1 MANFRAIFEQNF
13 FLYILLISIFLHS
26 CSPKDK
32 SIGVLDY
39 TIEKIDLENNTMDV
53 LFTITNS
60 TSIDF
65 KANEWA
71 LHWNQ
76 ILGEPL
82 AESLPKGIDFEHVN
96 GNSYFVLNF
105 GDTWPLHDG
114 ESISFRTVTKG
125 VMNRLPLGPRG
136 AFIVTSNQSID
147 INTNIHW
154 QEAEGIENLNLPTAK
169 TRYQN
174 LENVNSLPKDSL
186 AWIVPSPTYSTK
198 PTTERLRLA
207 NWYVYINGKTESDEY
222 DSLLKAPFEKIVSSL
237 FPAVEIDW
245 VESDEGANVILNHT
259 KDILP
264 EEYHLEIKEDRVVV
278 GTGSYGG
285 LFYALQ
291 SLLQI
296 DQIAALENRGWPIIQ
311 ISDSP
316 RFKYRGFM
324 LDISRN
330 FFALDKLK
338 QIIDLMAMFKLNHFD
353 IKLSDD
359 EGWRLE
365 IPGLP
370 ELTEI
375 GAKREYTID
384 ESDRLIP
391 MYGSGATGGET
402 GNGFLSKKDFISLL
416 EYAKSKNVTIIPQL
430 SFPSHARAS
439 IISMDARRNKLL
451 AMGDVVG
458 AEKYA
463 LSDPNDKSEYQSAQL
478 YNDNAI
484 NICMESSFAFFD
496 KVVEEVAEMYRI
508 ADVSFKQFGIGAD
521 ELPYGV
527 WEGSPICLN
536 SVNGNSAGPDFEK
549 VYNSAL
555 LRLKESIE
563 KHGAIMSGWEDFL
576 LVHSK
581 NSQSETKL
589 KEERF
594 NYEVIPY
601 SWNNTWRGGR
611 EDMVY
616 KLANA
621 GFKTV
626 MSNSSAFYFD
636 MANDND
642 MDAFGLNWSGYVD
655 YFDTW
660 AIDPQDIFA
669 NKALNRKHNISS
681 GYILKTTKLNPN
693 KLDNL
698 IGIQSQLW
706 TETVTSETILDQMLL
721 PNLIVFAERAWTKKP
736 YWISDQ
742 TNAQEYKMTKDWN
755 QFLNV
760 LGKRSLPVINK
771 LFPDF
776 YHDLPKPGGIIKNDS
791 LFVRSPFPGIRVHYT
806 LDGSTPSSS
815 SKTYHL
821 PISVNADDIV
831 VLRSFDNQL
840 RGRKPI
846 TVLRDEIESSQ

>member
-13 FLYILLISIFLHS
+13 FPYFLLISIFFHS

-32 SIGVLDY
+32 SIAVLDY
-39 TIEKIDLENNTMDV
+39 TIEKIDVKNNLMDV
-53 LFTITNS
+53 VFTITNS

-65 KANEWA
+65 KENEWS

-82 AESLPKGIDFEHVN
+82 AESIPEGIDFERVN
-96 GNSYFVLNF
+96 GNSYFILKF
-105 GDTWPLHDG
+105 GYPWSLGAG
-114 ESISFRTVTKG
+114 ESISFHIVTKG

-136 AFIVTSNQSID
+136 AFVVTSNQSID
-147 INTNIHW
+147 LHTNIHW
-154 QEAEGIENLNLPTAK
+154 QEAEGLEELNLPTAK

-174 LENVNSLPKDSL
+174 LENVYSLPIDSI
-186 AWIVPSPTYSTK
+186 AWIVPSPTYSISASS
-198 PTTERLRLA
+198 ERLRLA
-207 NWYVYINGKTESDEY
+207 NWNVYLDRESAVDEF
-222 DSLLKAPFEKIVSSL
+222 DVLLKVSFEEMVSTIFPDFGLQWVKSVEEANFILSL
-237 FPAVEIDW
+237 S
-245 VESDEGANVILNHT
+245 SDLVQEGYN
-259 KDILP
+259 
-264 EEYHLEIKEDRVVV
+264 LEIKQDHVVV
-278 GTGSYGG
+278 TTNSYGG
-285 LFYALQ
+285 LLYALQ

-296 DQIAALENRGWPIIQ
+296 DHIAVLENSGWPIIN
-311 ISDSP
+311 IDDEP
-316 RFKYRGFM
+316 RFEYRGFM

-330 FFALDKLK
+330 FYGLPKLK

-353 IKLSDD
+353 LKLSDD

-375 GAKREYTID
+375 GSKRGYTTD

-391 MYGSGATGGET
+391 MYGSGATGGAT
-402 GNGFLSKKDFISLL
+402 GNGFLSKDDFISLL
-416 EYAKSKNVTIIPQL
+416 QYAKKKNITIIPQL

-451 AMGDVVG
+451 AKGDVVG

-463 LSDPNDKSEYQSAQL
+463 LSDPNDKSDYQSAQL

-484 NICMESSFAFFD
+484 NICMESSFTFFD
-496 KVVEEVAEMYRI
+496 KVVEEVAAMYRE

-521 ELPYGV
+521 ELPYGI
-527 WEGSPICLN
+527 WEGSPICHN
-536 SVNGNSAGPDFEK
+536 SVNDNSRVLDFNSL
-549 VYNSAL
+549 YASAL
-555 LRLKESIE
+555 LRLKKTIES
-563 KHGAIMSGWEDFL
+563 HGAIMSGWEDFL

-589 KEERF
+589 REERF

-601 SWNNTWRGGR
+601 SWNNTWGGGR

-660 AIDPQDIFA
+660 AIDPQNIFA
-669 NKALNRKHNISS
+669 NRALNRKHNITSD
-681 GYILKTTKLNPN
+681 YILTTTKLNPN
-693 KLDNL
+693 KQNNL

-721 PNLIVFAERAWTKKP
+721 PNLIVFAERAWAKKP

-742 TNAQEYKMTKDWN
+742 SSAQEHKMTKDWN

-760 LGKRSLPVINK
+760 IGKRTLPVINN

-776 YHDLPKPGGIIKNDS
+776 YYDLPKPGGVIKNDS
-791 LFVRSPFPGIRVHYT
+791 LFVRSPFPGMRVHYT
-806 LDGSTPSSS
+806 LDGSTPSPS
-815 SKTYHL
+815 SKVYHH
-821 PISVNADDIV
+821 PISVNHDDVV
-831 VLRSFDNQL
+831 VLRSFNNQFK
-840 RGRKPI
+840 GGKSI
-846 TVLRDEIESSQ
+846 IVLRE

>member
-1 MANFRAIFEQNF
+1 MVNFRSIFKQNF
-13 FLYILLISIFLHS
+13 FLYFLLISIFFLS

-32 SIGVLDY
+32 SIAVLDY
-39 TIEKIDLENNTMDV
+39 TIEKIDLKNNSMDV
-53 LFTITNS
+53 VFTITNS

-65 KANEWA
+65 KENEWS

-82 AESLPKGIDFEHVN
+82 AESLPEGIDFERVN
-96 GNSYFVLNF
+96 GNSYFIMKF
-105 GDTWPLHDG
+105 GSPWPLGAG
-114 ESISFRTVTKG
+114 ESISFRMVTKG

-136 AFIVTSNQSID
+136 AFVVTSNQSID
-147 INTNIHW
+147 LHTNIHW
-154 QEAEGIENLNLPTAK
+154 QEAEGLEELNLPTAK

-174 LENVNSLPKDSL
+174 LENINSLPIDSI

-198 PTTERLRLA
+198 PTKERLRLA
-207 NWYVYINGKTESDEY
+207 NWNVYIDRESAMDEF
-222 DSLLKAPFEKIVSSL
+222 DVLLKVSLEEMVSTL
-237 FPAVEIDW
+237 FPDVGLQWVKSVE
-245 VESDEGANVILNHT
+245 EANFILNLSS
-259 KDILP
+259 DLAQ
-264 EEYHLEIKEDRVVV
+264 EGYHLEIKQDRVVV
-278 GTGSYGG
+278 TTNSYGG
-285 LFYALQ
+285 LLYALQ

-296 DQIAALENRGWPIIQ
+296 DHIAILENQGWPIIKVV
-311 ISDSP
+311 DEP
-316 RFKYRGFM
+316 RFTYRGFM

-330 FFALDKLK
+330 FYGLPKLK
-338 QIIDLMAMFKLNHFD
+338 QIIDLMGMFKLNHFD

-375 GAKREYTID
+375 GSKRGYTTD

-402 GNGFLSKKDFISLL
+402 GNGFLSKDDFISLL
-416 EYAKSKNVTIIPQL
+416 QYAKSKNITIIPQL

-451 AMGDVVG
+451 ALGDVVG

-484 NICMESSFAFFD
+484 NICMESSFTFFD
-496 KVVEEVAEMYRI
+496 KVVEEVAAMYRE

-527 WEGSPICLN
+527 WEGSPICRN
-536 SVNGNSAGPDFEK
+536 SVNGNSAGLDFERA
-549 VYNSAL
+549 YNSAL

-581 NSQSETKL
+581 NSQSETKI

-642 MDAFGLNWSGYVD
+642 MDAFGLSWSGYVD

-669 NKALNRKHNISS
+669 NTLLNQKHNIQTD
-681 GYILKTTKLNPN
+681 YISKTTKLKPS
-693 KLDNL
+693 KRDNL

-706 TETVTSETILDQMLL
+706 TETVTNDTILDQMLI
-721 PNLIVFAERAWTKKP
+721 PNLIVFAERAWAKQP
-736 YWISDQ
+736 DWISNTAPTQ
-742 TNAQEYKMTKDWN
+742 KQKMLKEWN
-755 QFLNV
+755 HFLNV
-760 LGKRSLPVINK
+760 LGKRTLPI
-771 LFPDF
+771 LQYRFPKF
-776 YHDLPKPGGIIKNDS
+776 IIDLPKPGGVIENDS
-791 LFVRSPFPGIRVHYT
+791 LYVRSQFPGLQVHYS
-806 LDGSTPSSS
+806 LDGSVPDHS
-815 SKTYHL
+815 SKIYQH
-821 PISVNADDIV
+821 PILIDFDDV
-831 VLRSFDNQL
+831 VILRNFDTLLNGGKSI
-840 RGRKPI
+840 R
-846 TVLRDEIESSQ
+846 VSQE

>member
-1 MANFRAIFEQNF
+1 MTTLCSIFQLNF
-13 FLYILLISIFLHS
+13 LTGLLLISTLVFS
-26 CSPKDK
+26 CSSKDK
-32 SIGVLDY
+32 SIAMLDY
-39 TIEKIDLENNTMDV
+39 TIEKMNLNDNSMDV
-53 LFTITNS
+53 VFTITNS

-65 KANEWA
+65 KENEWS

-82 AESLPKGIDFEHVN
+82 AESLPKGIYFERIN
-96 GNSYFVLNF
+96 GNSYFIVEF
-105 GDTWPLHDG
+105 GDSWSLEAG
-114 ESISFRTVTKG
+114 ESISFKVVTKG
-125 VMNRLPLGPRG
+125 IMSRLPLGPRG

-147 INTNIHW
+147 LHTNIHW
-154 QEAEGIENLNLPTAK
+154 QEAEGLEDLNLPTAK
-169 TRYQN
+169 SRYEN
-174 LENVNSLPKDSL
+174 LEHIKILPTDSTP
-186 AWIVPSPTYSTK
+186 WIIPSPTYSTK
-198 PTTERLRLA
+198 PTTERLRLT
-207 NWYVYINGKTESDEY
+207 NWNVFVDGENARDEF
-222 DSLLKAPFEKIVSSL
+222 DILFKVPFEDMISSL
-237 FPAVEIDW
+237 FQDVDLQW
-245 VESDEGANVILNHT
+245 ANSSAEANFILNFSSG
-259 KDILP
+259 LAQ
-264 EEYHLEIKEDRVVV
+264 EEYHLEIKEEQVLI
-278 GTGSYGG
+278 TTNSYGG
-285 LFYALQ
+285 LLYALQ

-296 DQIAALENRGWPIIQ
+296 DHIAVLENRSWPIIK
-311 ISDSP
+311 IVDKP
-316 RFKYRGFM
+316 RFTYRGFM

-330 FFALDKLK
+330 FYGLPKLK

-375 GAKREYTID
+375 GSKRGFTTD

-391 MYGSGATGGET
+391 MYGSGATGRET
-402 GNGFLSKKDFISLL
+402 GNGFLSKEDFISLL
-416 EYAKSKNVTIIPQL
+416 QYAKSKNITIIPQL

-439 IISMDARRNKLL
+439 IVSMNARRNKLL
-451 AMGDVVG
+451 TLRDIAG
-458 AEKYA
+458 AEQYA

-484 NICMESSFAFFD
+484 NICMESSFTFFD
-496 KVVEEVAEMYRI
+496 KVVEEVAAMYRE

-527 WEGSPICLN
+527 WERSPICLN
-536 SVNGNSAGPDFEK
+536 SVNGNSRGLDLESL
-549 VYNSAL
+549 YNSAL
-555 LRLKESIE
+555 LRLKETIE
-563 KHGAIMSGWEDFL
+563 SHGAIMSGWEDFL

-611 EDMVY
+611 EDMIY

-642 MDAFGLNWSGYVD
+642 MDAFGLSWSGYVD

-660 AIDPQDIFA
+660 AINPQDIFA
-669 NKALNRKHNISS
+669 NSVLNQKHNIEAD
-681 GYILKTTKLNPN
+681 YISKTTKLNPN
-693 KLDNL
+693 KRDNL

-706 TETVTSETILDQMLL
+706 TETVTNDRVLEQMLV
-721 PNLIVFAERAWTKKP
+721 PNLIVFAERAWAKQP
-736 YWISDQ
+736 DWISNTPDK
-742 TNAQEYKMTKDWN
+742 QEQKMMKDWN
-755 QFLNV
+755 RFLNV
-760 LGKRSLPVINK
+760 LGKRTLRVLNHQ
-771 LFPDF
+771 FPKF
-776 YHDLPKPGGIIKNDS
+776 IYDLPKPGGIIKNDS
-791 LFVRSPFPGIRVHYT
+791 LYVRSPYPGLQVRYS
-806 LDGSTPSSS
+806 LDGSVPNHS
-815 SKTYHL
+815 SKIYQH
-821 PISVNADDIV
+821 PIPVDSDDV
-831 VLRSFDNQL
+831 AVLRSFDTQMNGGKSIL
-840 RGRKPI
+840 
-846 TVLRDEIESSQ
+846 VSHD

>member
-1 MANFRAIFEQNF
+1 
-13 FLYILLISIFLHS
+13 
-26 CSPKDK
+26 
-32 SIGVLDY
+32 LDY
-39 TIEKIDLENNTMDV
+39 TIEKIDLENNSMDV
-53 LFTITNS
+53 VFTITNS
-60 TSIDF
+60 TSINF
-65 KANEWA
+65 KENEWA
-71 LHWNQ
+71 IHWNQ
-76 ILGEPL
+76 IDGEPL
-82 AESLPKGIDFEHVN
+82 AESLPKGIHFERVN
-96 GNSYFVLNF
+96 GSYYILKFADPWSLQA
-105 GDTWPLHDG
+105 G
-114 ESISFRTVTKG
+114 ESISFRVATNG
-125 VMNRLPLGPRG
+125 IMSRLPLGPRG
-136 AFIVTSNQSID
+136 GFIVTSSGSINL
-147 INTNIHW
+147 NTNINW
-154 QEAEGIENLNLPTAK
+154 QDAKGLEGLILPTAK
-169 TRYQN
+169 KRYQK
-174 LENVNSLPKDSL
+174 LKNVNSISKDSL

-207 NWYVYINGKTESDEY
+207 NWNLYFAEENTMDKFDA
-222 DSLLKAPFEKIVSSL
+222 LLKVRFQEIISTL
-237 FPAVEIDW
+237 FPKVGLQW
-245 VESDEGANVILNHT
+245 VESVEEANFILKLSSDISPEGYN
-259 KDILP
+259 
-264 EEYHLEIKEDRVVV
+264 LEIKQDHVVV
-278 GTGSYGG
+278 TTNSYGG

-296 DQIAALENRGWPIIQ
+296 DQIAVLENRGWPIIK
-311 ISDSP
+311 IDDEP
-316 RFKYRGFM
+316 RFTYRGFM

-330 FFALDKLK
+330 FYGLPKLK

-375 GAKREYTID
+375 GSKRGYTTD

-402 GNGFLSKKDFISLL
+402 GNGFLSKNEFISLL
-416 EYAKSKNVTIIPQL
+416 QYGKSKNITIIPQL

-451 AMGDVVG
+451 AKGDVIG

-463 LSDPNDKSEYQSAQL
+463 LSDPNDKSKYISPQL

-496 KVVEEVAEMYRI
+496 KVVAEVAAMYI
-508 ADVSFKQFGIGAD
+508 EADVSFKQFGIGAD

-536 SVNGNSAGPDFEK
+536 SVHINSGSLDLEIL
-549 VYNSAL
+549 YNNAL
-555 LRLKESIE
+555 LRLKETIE
-563 KHGAIMSGWEDFL
+563 SHGAIMSGWEDFL

-581 NSQSETKL
+581 NSHGETKL
-589 KEERF
+589 KQERF

-601 SWNNTWRGGR
+601 AWNNTWGGGR
-611 EDMVY
+611 EDMIY

-642 MDAFGLNWSGYVD
+642 MDAFGLSWSGYVD

-669 NKALNRKHNISS
+669 NSVLNQKHNIQSD
-681 GYILKTTKLNPN
+681 YISKTTKLKPN
-693 KLDNL
+693 KRDNL

-706 TETVTSETILDQMLL
+706 TETVTNDRILEQMLV
-721 PNLIVFAERAWTKKP
+721 PNLIVFAERAWAKQP
-736 YWISDQ
+736 NWILNTTPTQ
-742 TNAQEYKMTKDWN
+742 KQKMLKEWN
-755 QFLNV
+755 YFLNL
-760 LGKRSLPVINK
+760 LGKRTLPVLHHRFPEI
-771 LFPDF
+771 LF
-776 YHDLPKPGGIIKNDS
+776 DLSKPGGVIENDT
-791 LFVRSPFPGIRVHYT
+791 LYVRSQFPGLQVRYS
-806 LDGSTPSSS
+806 LDGSVPNQT
-815 SKTYHL
+815 SKLYQY
-821 PISVNADDIV
+821 PILIDSDDV
-831 VLRSFDNQL
+831 VILRSFDTQL
-840 RGRKPI
+840 NGGKSILVSRK
-846 TVLRDEIESSQ
+846 

>member
-1 MANFRAIFEQNF
+1 M
-13 FLYILLISIFLHS
+13 
-26 CSPKDK
+26 
-32 SIGVLDY
+32 DY
-39 TIEKIDLENNTMDV
+39 TIEKIDLENNSMDV
-53 LFTITNS
+53 VFTITNS
-60 TSIDF
+60 TSINF
-65 KANEWA
+65 KENEWA
-71 LHWNQ
+71 IHWNQ
-76 ILGEPL
+76 IDGEPL
-82 AESLPKGIDFEHVN
+82 AESLPKGIHFERVN
-96 GNSYFVLNF
+96 GSYYILKFADPWSLQA
-105 GDTWPLHDG
+105 G
-114 ESISFRTVTKG
+114 ESISFRVATNG
-125 VMNRLPLGPRG
+125 IMSRLPLGPRG
-136 AFIVTSNQSID
+136 GFIVTSSGSINL
-147 INTNIHW
+147 NTNINW
-154 QEAEGIENLNLPTAK
+154 QDAKGLEGLILPTAK
-169 TRYQN
+169 KRYQK
-174 LENVNSLPKDSL
+174 LKNVNSISKDSL

-207 NWYVYINGKTESDEY
+207 NWNLYFAEENTMDKFDA
-222 DSLLKAPFEKIVSSL
+222 LLKVRFQEIISTL
-237 FPAVEIDW
+237 FPKVGLQW
-245 VESDEGANVILNHT
+245 VESVEEANFILKLSSDISPEGYN
-259 KDILP
+259 
-264 EEYHLEIKEDRVVV
+264 LEIKQDHVVV
-278 GTGSYGG
+278 TTNSYGG

-296 DQIAALENRGWPIIQ
+296 DQIAVLENRGWPIIK
-311 ISDSP
+311 IDDEP
-316 RFKYRGFM
+316 RFTYRGFM

-330 FFALDKLK
+330 FYGLPKLK

-375 GAKREYTID
+375 GSKRGYTTD

-402 GNGFLSKKDFISLL
+402 GNGFLSKNEFISLL
-416 EYAKSKNVTIIPQL
+416 QYGKSKNITIIPQL

-451 AMGDVVG
+451 AKGDVIG

-463 LSDPNDKSEYQSAQL
+463 LSDPNDKSKYISPQL

-496 KVVEEVAEMYRI
+496 KVVAEVAAMYI
-508 ADVSFKQFGIGAD
+508 EADVSFKQFGIGAD

-536 SVNGNSAGPDFEK
+536 SVHINSGSLDLEIL
-549 VYNSAL
+549 YNNAL
-555 LRLKESIE
+555 LRLKETIE
-563 KHGAIMSGWEDFL
+563 SHGAIMSGWEDFL

-581 NSQSETKL
+581 NSHGETKL
-589 KEERF
+589 KQERF

-601 SWNNTWRGGR
+601 AWNNTWGGGR
-611 EDMVY
+611 EDMIY

-642 MDAFGLNWSGYVD
+642 MDAFGLSWSGYVD

-669 NKALNRKHNISS
+669 NSVLNQKHNIQSD
-681 GYILKTTKLNPN
+681 YISKTTKLKPN
-693 KLDNL
+693 KRDNL

-706 TETVTSETILDQMLL
+706 TETVTNDRILEQMLV
-721 PNLIVFAERAWTKKP
+721 PNLIVFAERAWAKQP
-736 YWISDQ
+736 NWILNTTPTQ
-742 TNAQEYKMTKDWN
+742 KQKMLKEWN
-755 QFLNV
+755 YFLNL
-760 LGKRSLPVINK
+760 LGKRTLPVLHHRFPEI
-771 LFPDF
+771 LF
-776 YHDLPKPGGIIKNDS
+776 DLSKPGGVIENDT
-791 LFVRSPFPGIRVHYT
+791 LYVRSQFPGLQVRYS
-806 LDGSTPSSS
+806 LDGSVPNQT
-815 SKTYHL
+815 SKLYQY
-821 PISVNADDIV
+821 PILIDSDDV
-831 VLRSFDNQL
+831 VILRSFDTQL
-840 RGRKPI
+840 NGGKSILVSRK
-846 TVLRDEIESSQ
+846 

>member
-1 MANFRAIFEQNF
+1 MVNFRTIFEQNF
-13 FLYILLISIFLHS
+13 FLYFLLISIFFLS
-26 CSPKDK
+26 CSSKDK
-32 SIGVLDY
+32 SLAVLDY
-39 TIEKIDLENNTMDV
+39 TIEKIDLKNNSMDV
-53 LFTITNS
+53 VFTITNL
-60 TSIDF
+60 TSLDF
-65 KANEWA
+65 KENEWS

-82 AESLPKGIDFEHVN
+82 AESIPDGIDFERVN
-96 GNSYFVLNF
+96 GNSYFVFNF
-105 GDTWPLHDG
+105 GDSWSLTAG
-114 ESISFRTVTKG
+114 ESISFRIVTKG
-125 VMNRLPLGPRG
+125 VMSRLALGPRG
-136 AFIVTSNQSID
+136 AFVVTSNQSID
-147 INTNIHW
+147 LHANIHW
-154 QEAEGIENLNLPTAK
+154 QEAKGLEDLNLPTAK

-174 LENVNSLPKDSL
+174 LENVNSVSIDSI
-186 AWIVPSPTYSTK
+186 AWIVPSPTHSTK
-198 PTTERLRLA
+198 PTTERLRLD
-207 NWYVYINGKTESDEY
+207 NWNVYFAGENILDEF
-222 DSLLKAPFEKIVSSL
+222 DVLLKVSFQETISTL
-237 FPAVEIDW
+237 FPDVGLQWVKSVEEANFILKLG
-245 VESDEGANVILNHT
+245 SDLTQEG
-259 KDILP
+259 
-264 EEYHLEIKEDRVVV
+264 YHLEIKQDHVVV
-278 GTGSYGG
+278 TANSHGG

-296 DQIAALENRGWPIIQ
+296 DHIAALENRGWPIMRVV
-311 ISDSP
+311 DEP
-316 RFKYRGFM
+316 RFTYRGFM

-330 FFALDKLK
+330 FYGLPKLK

-353 IKLSDD
+353 LKLSDD

-375 GAKREYTID
+375 GSKRGYTTD

-402 GNGFLSKKDFISLL
+402 GNGFLSKNDFISLL
-416 EYAKSKNVTIIPQL
+416 QYAKSKNITIIPQL

-451 AMGDVVG
+451 AIGDVVD

-463 LSDPNDKSEYQSAQL
+463 LSDSNDKSEYQSAQL
-478 YNDNAI
+478 YNDNTI
-484 NICMESSFAFFD
+484 NICMESSFTFFD
-496 KVVEEVAEMYRI
+496 KVVEEVAAMYRE

-527 WEGSPICLN
+527 WEGSPICHN
-536 SVNGNSAGPDFEK
+536 SVNGNSTGLDFERT
-549 VYNSAL
+549 YNNAL

-642 MDAFGLNWSGYVD
+642 MDAFGLSWSGYVD
-655 YFDTW
+655 YFDAW

-669 NKALNRKHNISS
+669 NSVLNQKHNIQAD
-681 GYILKTTKLNPN
+681 YISKTTKLKPS
-693 KLDNL
+693 KRDNL

-706 TETVTSETILDQMLL
+706 TETVTNVRILEQMLV
-721 PNLIVFAERAWTKKP
+721 PNLIVFAERAWAKQP
-736 YWISDQ
+736 SWISNTASIQ
-742 TNAQEYKMTKDWN
+742 KQNMLKEWN
-755 QFLNV
+755 YFLNV
-760 LGKRSLPVINK
+760 LGKRTLPV
-771 LFPDF
+771 LHHRFPEIV
-776 YHDLPKPGGIIKNDS
+776 YDLPKPGGVIENDS
-791 LFVRSPFPGIRVHYT
+791 LYVRSQFPGIQVRYS
-806 LDGSTPSSS
+806 LDGSVPNQN
-815 SKTYHL
+815 SKIYQH
-821 PISVNADDIV
+821 PILVDSNDLV
-831 VLRSFDNQL
+831 VLRSFDTQL
-840 RGRKPI
+840 NGGKSILVSR
-846 TVLRDEIESSQ
+846 E

>member
-1 MANFRAIFEQNF
+1 
-13 FLYILLISIFLHS
+13 
-26 CSPKDK
+26 
-32 SIGVLDY
+32 LDY
-39 TIEKIDLENNTMDV
+39 TIEKIDLENNSMDV
-53 LFTITNS
+53 VFTITNS
-60 TSIDF
+60 TSINF
-65 KANEWA
+65 KENEWA
-71 LHWNQ
+71 IHWNQ
-76 ILGEPL
+76 IDGEPL
-82 AESLPKGIDFEHVN
+82 AESLPKGIHFERVN
-96 GNSYFVLNF
+96 GSYYILKFADPWSLQA
-105 GDTWPLHDG
+105 G
-114 ESISFRTVTKG
+114 ESISFRVATNG
-125 VMNRLPLGPRG
+125 IMSRLPLGPRG
-136 AFIVTSNQSID
+136 GFIVTSSGSINL
-147 INTNIHW
+147 NTNINW
-154 QEAEGIENLNLPTAK
+154 QDAKGLEGLILPTAK
-169 TRYQN
+169 KRYQK
-174 LENVNSLPKDSL
+174 LKNVNSISKDSL

-207 NWYVYINGKTESDEY
+207 NWNLYFAEENTMDKFDA
-222 DSLLKAPFEKIVSSL
+222 LLKVRFQEIISTL
-237 FPAVEIDW
+237 FPKVGLQW
-245 VESDEGANVILNHT
+245 VESVEEANFILKLSSDITPEGYN
-259 KDILP
+259 
-264 EEYHLEIKEDRVVV
+264 LEIKQDHVVV
-278 GTGSYGG
+278 TTNSYGG

-296 DQIAALENRGWPIIQ
+296 DQIAVLENRGWPIIK
-311 ISDSP
+311 IDDEP
-316 RFKYRGFM
+316 RFTYRGFM

-330 FFALDKLK
+330 FYGLPKLK

-375 GAKREYTID
+375 GSKRGYTTD

-402 GNGFLSKKDFISLL
+402 GNGFLSKNEFISLL
-416 EYAKSKNVTIIPQL
+416 QYGKSKNITIIPQL

-451 AMGDVVG
+451 AKGDVIG

-463 LSDPNDKSEYQSAQL
+463 LSDPNDKSKYISPQL

-496 KVVEEVAEMYRI
+496 KVVAEVAAMYI
-508 ADVSFKQFGIGAD
+508 EADVSFKQFGIGAD

-536 SVNGNSAGPDFEK
+536 SVHRNSGSLDLEIL
-549 VYNSAL
+549 YNNAL
-555 LRLKESIE
+555 LRLKETIE
-563 KHGAIMSGWEDFL
+563 SHGAIMSGWEDFL

-581 NSQSETKL
+581 NSHGETKL
-589 KEERF
+589 KQERF

-601 SWNNTWRGGR
+601 AWNNTWGGGR
-611 EDMVY
+611 EDMIY

-642 MDAFGLNWSGYVD
+642 MDAFGLSWSGYVD

-669 NKALNRKHNISS
+669 NSVLNQKHNIQSD
-681 GYILKTTKLNPN
+681 YISKTTKLKPN
-693 KLDNL
+693 KRDNL

-706 TETVTSETILDQMLL
+706 TETVTNDRILEQMLV
-721 PNLIVFAERAWTKKP
+721 PNLIVFAERAWAKQP
-736 YWISDQ
+736 NWILNTTPTQ
-742 TNAQEYKMTKDWN
+742 KQKMLKEWN
-755 QFLNV
+755 YFLNL
-760 LGKRSLPVINK
+760 LGKRTLPVLHHRFPEI
-771 LFPDF
+771 LF
-776 YHDLPKPGGIIKNDS
+776 DLSKPGGVIENDT
-791 LFVRSPFPGIRVHYT
+791 LYVRSQFPGLQVRYS
-806 LDGSTPSSS
+806 LDGSVPNQT
-815 SKTYHL
+815 SKLYQY
-821 PISVNADDIV
+821 PILIDSDDV
-831 VLRSFDNQL
+831 VILRSFDTQL
-840 RGRKPI
+840 NGGKSILVSRK
-846 TVLRDEIESSQ
+846 